1 MPGEGKNDADLERI
15 PKTYTQKRIRQTKP
29 PPTPVLPG
37 GPADPDRH
45 IVQVDPDK
53 IQVIQTRSTRGYP
66 RGALV
71 LRITEPATQSLPS
84 KYAKC
89 CTFNSVKVSG
99 KFCPTSAPKGGQ
111 PSKGSIGINRD
122 Q

>member
-66 RGALV
+66 RGALD
-71 LRITEPATQSLPS
+71 
-84 KYAKC
+84 
-89 CTFNSVKVSG
+89 SG
-99 KFCPTSAPKGGQ
+99 DLFS
-111 PSKGSIGINRD
+111 NLM
-122 Q
+122 

>member
-66 RGALV
+66 RGALDIRKKCLYV
-71 LRITEPATQSLPS
+71 KKLISL
-84 KYAKC
+84 Y
-89 CTFNSVKVSG
+89 F
-99 KFCPTSAPKGGQ
+99 
-111 PSKGSIGINRD
+111 RL
-122 Q
+122 

>member
-66 RGALV
+66 RGALAHALHNHLMALWV
-71 LRITEPATQSLPS
+71 SDVQALPVVVHGQATRPQLCSDRQKTHIL
-84 KYAKC
+84 
-89 CTFNSVKVSG
+89 
-99 KFCPTSAPKGGQ
+99 
-111 PSKGSIGINRD
+111 
-122 Q
+122 

>member
-1 MPGEGKNDADLERI
+1 MPGEGKNDADLERIPKTYTNTEKRWRRHFCPGRDKNDADLERI

-66 RGALV
+66 RGALDY
-71 LRITEPATQSLPS
+71 S
-84 KYAKC
+84 
-89 CTFNSVKVSG
+89 
-99 KFCPTSAPKGGQ
+99 
-111 PSKGSIGINRD
+111 
-122 Q
+122 